1 MLGRDSS
8 KNTPQV
14 PHGFNSYIN
23 SEEEGVI
30 AGILCDMAFSQMAYG
45 QPVETCYCQE
55 YTKGPNPVISL
66 PSVNF

>member
-1 MLGRDSS
+1 MRKMLGRDSS

-30 AGILCDMAFSQMAYG
+30 AGILCDMAFCQMAYG
-45 QPVETCYCQE
+45 QPVETC
-55 YTKGPNPVISL
+55 VIVSNTPKAPTL
-66 PSVNF
+66 